1 MQQKLQSRTRSTMS
15 SIEFSEKE
23 KELLVR
29 KLKIYFNDELDFEI
43 GQFDAEFF
51 LDFITKEIGGYHYN
65 KGLKDA
71 QEVFKSKVDSIIDT
85 IYELEIPTEF
95 SGK

>member
-1 MQQKLQSRTRSTMS
+1 MAT
-15 SIEFSEKE
+15 IEFTAQEKSV
-23 KELLVR
+23 LVE
-29 KLKIYFNDELDFEI
+29 KLKSYFHDELDQEI
-43 GQFDAEFF
+43 GQFDAEFL
-51 LDFITKEIGGYHYN
+51 LDFMSKEIGAYHYN

-71 QEVFKSKVDSIIDT
+71 QDAFVSRMDVIVDT